1 MDVNRIWVLI
11 GKKLTGN
18 ATQEDIAELDSLM
31 AGRIDTMY
39 PIREL
44 EKTWRAI
51 KGQSNIKS
59 PSEVDKKWRQFK
71 SKLPTEPSI
80 VPIRSQK
87 RNAWLWLAAS
97 VFVIVVAAFG
107 LTISDN
113 NYKTNLLTTIIEAPA
128 GSTSQVILPDGSK
141 VWLNAKSRLIYKK
154 HFGEKFR
161 EVNLIGEAFFDVVKD
176 PQHPFIVNTAS
187 LRLKVLG
194 TAFNVRSFA
203 NDKTSQAALVRGSIE
218 VTLVNNP
225 NTKITLKPSQKIIVR
240 NVIDDAPVKPAAPI
254 TPSNSITTPIK
265 EIPLITLS
273 KIHYKEADP
282 LPEEIQW
289 IEKKL
294 VFTSENF
301 DDLAARMERYYNVT
315 IEFEDETAKELVF
328 SGSFKEENIND
339 AMKALRV
346 TGNFQYKTAN
356 NKITIYK

>member
-18 ATQEDIAELDSLM
+18 ATPEDIAELDSLM

-44 EKTWRAI
+44 ENAWRAI
-51 KGQSNIKS
+51 NGQSNIKS
-59 PSEVDKKWRQFK
+59 PSEVNAKWKQFK
-71 SKLPTEPSI
+71 NKLPAETSVIP
-80 VPIRSQK
+80 VRSQK

-97 VFVIVVAAFG
+97 VFIIIVAAVG

-141 VWLNAKSRLIYKK
+141 VWLNAKSKLVYKK

-161 EVNLIGEAFFDVVKD
+161 EVSLVGEAFFDVVKD
-176 PQHPFIVNTAS
+176 PQHPFIVNTSS
-187 LRLKVLG
+187 LHLKVLG

-203 NDKTSQAALVRGSIE
+203 NDKTSEAALVRGSIE

-225 NTKITLKPSQKIIVR
+225 DTKITLKPSQKIIVR
-240 NVIDDAPVKPAAPI
+240 NVIDDIVAKPVVPNV
-254 TPSNSITTPIK
+254 SNNNNTTIK
-265 EIPLITLS
+265 DIPLITLS
-273 KIHYKEADP
+273 TIRYKEAEP

-301 DDLAARMERYYNVT
+301 DDLAMRMERYYNVT
-315 IEFEDETAKELVF
+315 IEFEDETAKDIVL
-328 SGSFKEENIND
+328 SGSFKEENINE
-339 AMKALRV
+339 AMKALQL
-346 TGNFQYKTAN
+346 TGNFKYKTAN

>member
-18 ATQEDIAELDSLM
+18 ATPEDIAELDSLM
-31 AGRIDTMY
+31 SGRIDTMY

-59 PSEVDKKWRQFK
+59 PLQVDAKWKHFK
-71 SKLPTEPSI
+71 TKLPAQTSI
-80 VPIRSQK
+80 IPITSQK
-87 RNAWLWLAAS
+87 RNSWLWLAAS
-97 VFVIVVAAFG
+97 VFIIIVAAIG
-107 LTISDN
+107 LTISDS

-141 VWLNAKSRLIYKK
+141 VWLNAKSKLIYKK

-161 EVNLIGEAFFDVVKD
+161 EVTLIGEAFFDVVKD
-176 PQHPFIVNTAS
+176 AQHPFIVNTSS
-187 LRLKVLG
+187 LHLKVLG

-203 NDKTSQAALVRGSIE
+203 NDKTSEAALVRGSIE

-225 NTKITLKPSQKIIVR
+225 DKKITLKPSEKIIVR
-240 NVIDDAPVKPAAPI
+240 NNVISNAATKHMVPI
-254 TPSNSITTPIK
+254 TPNNTNIK

-273 KIHYKEADP
+273 NIHYKESEP

-294 VFTSENF
+294 VFTSESF
-301 DDLAARMERYYNVT
+301 DDLAARMERYYNVS
-315 IEFEDETAKELVF
+315 IEFEDETAKDLVL
-328 SGSFKEENIND
+328 SGSFKEENIYE
-339 AMKALRV
+339 AMKALQL

>member
-18 ATQEDIAELDSLM
+18 ATPEDIAELDSLM

-39 PIREL
+39 PVREL

-51 KGQSNIKS
+51 KGQSDIKS
-59 PSEVDKKWRQFK
+59 PLEVDKKWENFK
-71 SKLPTEPSI
+71 SKLPAESSI
-80 VPIRSQK
+80 IPIRSQK

-97 VFVIVVAAFG
+97 VFVIIVAAFG

-141 VWLNAKSRLIYKK
+141 VWLNAKSKLVYKK

-161 EVNLIGEAFFDVVKD
+161 EVTLIGEAFFDVVKD

-187 LRLKVLG
+187 LHLRVLG

-203 NDKTSQAALVRGSIE
+203 NDKTSEAALVRGSIE

-225 NTKITLKPSQKIIVR
+225 DTKITLKPSQKIIVR
-240 NVIDDAPVKPAAPI
+240 NVIDDVVVKPVVPI
-254 TPSNSITTPIK
+254 ASPNSATVK

-273 KIHYKEADP
+273 NIHYKEADP
-282 LPEEIQW
+282 LPEEVQW

-301 DDLAARMERYYNVT
+301 DDLAMRMERYYNVT
-315 IEFEDETAKELVF
+315 IEFEDETAKDIVL
-328 SGSFKEENIND
+328 SGSFKEENINE
-339 AMKALRV
+339 AMKALQL
-346 TGNFQYKTAN
+346 TSNFKYKTAN

>member
-18 ATQEDIAELDSLM
+18 ATPEDIAELDSLM
-31 AGRIDTMY
+31 SGRIDTMY

-59 PSEVDKKWRQFK
+59 PLQVDAKWKHFK
-71 SKLPTEPSI
+71 TKLPAQTSI
-80 VPIRSQK
+80 IPITSQK
-87 RNAWLWLAAS
+87 RNSWLWLAAS
-97 VFVIVVAAFG
+97 VFIIIVAAIG
-107 LTISDN
+107 LTISDS

-141 VWLNAKSRLIYKK
+141 VWLNAKSKLIYKK

-161 EVNLIGEAFFDVVKD
+161 EVTLIGEAFFDVVKD
-176 PQHPFIVNTAS
+176 AQHPFIVNTSS
-187 LRLKVLG
+187 LHLKVLG

-203 NDKTSQAALVRGSIE
+203 NDKTSEAALVRGSIE

-225 NTKITLKPSQKIIVR
+225 DKKITLKPSEKIIVR
-240 NVIDDAPVKPAAPI
+240 NTVISNSAAKHMVPI
-254 TPSNSITTPIK
+254 TPNNTTIK

-273 KIHYKEADP
+273 NIHYKESEP

-294 VFTSENF
+294 VFTSESF
-301 DDLAARMERYYNVT
+301 DDLAARMERYYNVS
-315 IEFEDETAKELVF
+315 IEFEDETAKDLVL
-328 SGSFKEENIND
+328 SGSFKEENIYE
-339 AMKALRV
+339 AMKALQL